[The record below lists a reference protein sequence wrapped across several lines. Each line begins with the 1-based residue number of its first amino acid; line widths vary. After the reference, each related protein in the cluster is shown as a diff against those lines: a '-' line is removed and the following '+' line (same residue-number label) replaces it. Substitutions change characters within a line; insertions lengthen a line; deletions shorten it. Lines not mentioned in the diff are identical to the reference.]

1 LRPGDPRLR
10 AHLRTA
16 RWPLAGVLSSSVVA
30 AILVI
35 VQAFVLTGLILAT
48 LDGERLRPWVL
59 AVLAVGA
66 ARGLAGLVTDVCAV
80 RAAGRVGASLR
91 RSLLYDVLRPGSSPR
106 SSGEVAALATRGVAA
121 AEPYLTRYLP
131 ALVLAMVLPAL
142 AIAVTATQDVWSA
155 VIELATVP
163 LVPVFGALIGLA
175 TRDRAEAQWRAMASL
190 SGHFVDVMR
199 GLPTLVA
206 YRRARAQSATIR
218 RVTEQ
223 YRTSSLRTLRLA
235 FASSAV
241 LELVATMSVALVAV
255 VVGCR
260 LAAGGLDL
268 RTALVVLLLAPE
280 VYWPWRRVGAEF
292 HAAAEGSATFEAI
305 GAAIGTPTEVGP
317 ASPPDQPLVVTGL
330 TVGYP
335 GRRTPV
341 LDGLDLTIPH
351 RGLTLVRGPS
361 GTGKSTLLAA
371 LVGLLP
377 PSAGTLRVGGVDTQ
391 GPGWQAQVSYLPQRP
406 AFVGGSIADNLRL
419 ARPDAT
425 DVRIWQA
432 LRQVGLEQRVKALPG
447 GLAAEV
453 GEDGRLLSAGERAR
467 LALARAVVAARPW
480 VFLDEPTAHLDADTE
495 RIIGRTLLELA
506 RHSAVVVV
514 SHRDTLLAHADH
526 VITLAARPAP
536 DDRPA
541 PAPVQRSTAAVP
553 ETPQDPPG
561 RRGFAGAAVLSSAA
575 SFSGVAL
582 TATAGWLIVKAAEHP
597 ATLTMLVAIVGV
609 RTFGLAR
616 PVLRYAERLLSH
628 DRALRLLADRR
639 VQVYDAVVP
648 LTPGGLGASRGD
660 LLASIVDDVES
671 VVDHQLRVRLPVHTW
686 LIVSTA
692 AAAVTA
698 WLLPVAGLVVL
709 GTALVT
715 GLLAWLVAGVGARR
729 AELAAVRI
737 RAELSATVVEAVQ
750 LAPELV
756 MWQAQ
761 DRTVQ
766 AVETVG
772 SRLVRAR
779 TSAATALALARLLV
793 VLGSAGGVLAMV
805 AVTQPAL
812 AEGTLSAPFLALLV
826 LTPLALGDVVA
837 PVAEAGALAAATS
850 AAAGRLHE
858 LEQTP
863 PVVPTGPVT
872 AALPEGHALAV
883 HSADLGW
890 GGAPVVEGLDLDL
903 PPGTRL
909 GVVGPS
915 GSGKS
920 TVAAALLR
928 FVDPLAG
935 SVDLEGTALTDLEP
949 DDVRTVV
956 GLVDDD
962 PHVFAS
968 TLAANLRLARPGAND
983 EALCAA
989 LHAAHLAEWYGDLP
1003 DGLDTWLGDGH
1014 AQVSGGERARLGLA
1028 RAVLADPRVLV
1039 LDEPT
1044 AHLDPPTARAVS
1056 ADLLDAAEDRTIV
1069 WVTHSDIGLDRMDR
1083 VLDLGLR
1090 ATDAP
1095 APGIGVR
1102 EHAAAQ

>member
-1 LRPGDPRLR
+1 VRPGDPRLR
-10 AHLRTA
+10 AHLATA
-16 RWPLAGVLSSSVVA
+16 RGPLAGVLSSSVVA

-48 LDGERLRPWVL
+48 LDGERLQPWVL
-59 AVLAVGA
+59 ALLAVVA

-106 SSGEVAALATRGVAA
+106 STGEVAALATRGVAA

-131 ALVLAMVLPAL
+131 AMVLAMVLPAL
-142 AIAVTATQDVWSA
+142 AIAVTATQDVLSA

-206 YRRARAQSATIR
+206 YRRARAQSSTIR

-223 YRTSSLRTLRLA
+223 FRSASLRTLRLA

-305 GAAIGTPTEVGP
+305 GAAVGTETEVRE
-317 ASPPDQPLVVTGL
+317 APPVGPLVATGL

-341 LDGLDLTIPH
+341 LDGLDLTIPQ
-351 RGLTLVRGPS
+351 RGLTLVKGPS

-377 PSAGTLRVGGVDTQ
+377 SSGTLRVGGVDAQ

-419 ARPDAT
+419 ARPEAS
-425 DVRIWQA
+425 DVLIWGA

-447 GLAAEV
+447 GLAAAV
-453 GEDGRLLSAGERAR
+453 GEDGLLLSAGERAR

-480 VFLDEPTAHLDADTE
+480 VFLDEPTAHLDAVTE
-495 RIIGRTLLELA
+495 RIIGQTLLELA

-514 SHRDTLLAHADH
+514 SHRDTLLADADH
-526 VITLAARPAP
+526 VITLAARAAG

-541 PAPVQRSTAAVP
+541 VAPVQRSTTAAP
-553 ETPQDPPG
+553 EAPEVATG
-561 RRGFAGAAVLSSAA
+561 SRGFAGAALLSSAA

-648 LTPGGLGASRGD
+648 LTPGGLGASRGA

-686 LIVSTA
+686 LIVSAA
-692 AAAVTA
+692 AAAVAA

-709 GTALVT
+709 GTALLT
-715 GLLAWLVAGVGARR
+715 GVLAWLVAGVGARR
-729 AELAAVRI
+729 AEQAAVRI
-737 RAELSATVVEAVQ
+737 RAELSAAVVEAVQ

-761 DRTVQ
+761 DRTAQ

-772 SRLVRAR
+772 SWLVRAR
-779 TSAATALALARLLV
+779 TSAVTALAVARLLV

-805 AVTQPAL
+805 AVTSPAL
-812 AEGTLSAPFLALLV
+812 AEGTLSGPFLALLV

-837 PVAEAGALAAATS
+837 PVAEAGALAEATN
-850 AAAGRLHE
+850 AAASRLRE
-858 LEQTP
+858 IEQTP

-872 AALPEGHALAV
+872 AALPAGHALAL
-883 HSADLGW
+883 HGADLGW
-890 GGAPVVEGLDLDL
+890 GDVAVVEDLNLDL

-935 SVDLEGTALTDLEP
+935 TVDLDGTALTQLAP

-968 TLAANLRLARPGAND
+968 TLAANLRLARPGAD
-983 EALCAA
+983 DAELRAA
-989 LHAAHLAEWYGDLP
+989 LHSAHLAEWYDDLP

-1056 ADLLDAAEDRTIV
+1056 ADLLDAAKDRTIV
-1069 WVTHSDIGLDRMDR
+1069 WITHSDIGLDRMDR
-1083 VLDLGLR
+1083 ILDLGFR
-1090 ATDAP
+1090 TVDAP

-1102 EHAAAQ
+1102 QQVAAQ